1 MDWRE
6 GDLRSCKRF
15 SAQDTVCNYA
25 GFLYRA
31 IGTMLEEY
39 NVLDCDCN
47 NRHWYDPLDVL
58 SRFPMGRK
66 FTFCK
71 IVRLRGFIHS
81 STVKDFLRLLVWGK
95 YPLM

>member
-1 MDWRE
+1 
-6 GDLRSCKRF
+6 
-15 SAQDTVCNYA
+15 
-25 GFLYRA
+25 
-31 IGTMLEEY
+31 MLEEY

-71 IVRLRGFIHS
+71 TVRLRGFIHS

-95 YPLM
+95 YPIMQYILIHTTLPPCDFRFDEI